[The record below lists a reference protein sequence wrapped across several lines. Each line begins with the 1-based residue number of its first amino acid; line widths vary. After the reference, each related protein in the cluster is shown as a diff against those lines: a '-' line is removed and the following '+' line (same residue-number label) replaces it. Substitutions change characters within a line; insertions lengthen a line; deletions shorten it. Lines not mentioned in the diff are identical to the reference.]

1 MAHAEGTTVLRDRW
15 AEGSKGAAMFSQ
27 RTLTMSRE
35 ELDARHLHKIQ
46 ELVHYAYKHSDL
58 HRRVYDDAGVKPS
71 DIRTWDDYYRR
82 LPFTDK
88 HDYVRDQERYGIAA
102 QAVDDDLLS
111 SYFHTTGTTG
121 TYLHEVYSEYDILK
135 MGTIYGYAWWD
146 NGIRP
151 GDSIFVCHNFGFWL
165 GLWHMFWGAR
175 FFGLT
180 IYTGGGMTTDERL
193 DAIVARR
200 PTVLAGTP
208 TYLLRLARR
217 AQERNIDLVGG
228 SVKFITAGGEPGLN
242 IPVIRHALEDA
253 WGAVGIDA
261 YGLSEVGIAHLECG
275 AHPGGV
281 HVMED
286 AFHSFSVN
294 SESMERVA
302 DGEIGENVVTAYSH
316 LAQPFIKYRTHD
328 LVRRYENHVHG
339 CGWTWAYLD
348 GSVLGRTDF
357 MITIKGINVYPSAVE
372 NLVGEVPRLS
382 HFYELHIDR
391 HEGADRL
398 LVKVEA
404 EPLTPIG
411 EHSVLAARL
420 SDVLRSRIGVTIG
433 VDVVAFEST
442 QRYELKS
449 RRIFDHRDPSERTRF
464 SAASIASP
472 PSPIETGD
480 Q

>member
-1 MAHAEGTTVLRDRW
+1 MLEDRW
-15 AEGSKGAAMFSQ
+15 GEGSKGARLFNQ

-35 ELDARHLHKIQ
+35 ELDARHLRRIQ
-46 ELVHYAYKHSDL
+46 KLIHYAYEHSEL
-58 HRRVYDDAGVKPS
+58 HRRVYDAAGLNPS
-71 DIRTWDDYYRR
+71 DVQTWDDFYARV
-82 LPFTDK
+82 PFTDK
-88 HDYVRDQERYGIAA
+88 QDYVADQERYGIAA
-102 QAVDDDLLS
+102 RTMGEELMS

-121 TYLHEVYSEYDILK
+121 KFLHELYAEFDVLR

-146 NGIRP
+146 SGIRP

-180 IYTGGGMTTDERL
+180 IYTGGGMSTDERV
-193 DAIVARR
+193 DAIVARK
-200 PTVLAGTP
+200 PTIVAGTP

-217 AQERNIDLVGG
+217 AEERGVDLAGD

-242 IPVIRHALEDA
+242 VPVVRKALEAA

-261 YGLSEVGIAHLECG
+261 YGISEVGVAHMECG

-286 AFHSFSVN
+286 AFHAFSV
-294 SESMERVA
+294 SPETGAPVA
-302 DGEIGENVVTAYSH
+302 DGEIGENVVTGYSH

-328 LVRRYENHVHG
+328 LVRAYGRHDHG
-339 CGWTWAYLD
+339 CGWNWAFLD

-357 MITIKGINVYPSAVE
+357 MITLNGVNVYPSAVE
-372 NLVGEVPRLS
+372 NLIGEVPELT
-382 HFYELHIDR
+382 HYYELHIDR
-391 HEGADRL
+391 RDGADGL

-404 EPLTPIG
+404 EPSVSSS
-411 EHSVLAARL
+411 EQAVLAARL
-420 SDVLRSRIGVTIG
+420 RGVFRSRIGVTI
-433 VDVVAFEST
+433 DVEVVPAESIE
-442 QRYELKS
+442 RYELKS
-449 RRIFDHRDPSERTRF
+449 RRIFDHRKLPARKGFTF
-464 SAASIASP
+464 SPASTTASIADA
-472 PSPIETGD
+472 GD